1 MDKIYRRSTQLS
13 GKPKKKKNEKNRVRN
28 AIMNFRVSPPEKE
41 LINARITLTG
51 LPRAEFFIESCLYQ
65 TILVKGNVKTFG
77 EINSKVSEIAKVI
90 LENNNIENLD
100 MEQQESLI
108 TILGYLGSATILIIA
123 WSV

>member
-1 MDKIYRRSTQLS
+1 MDKIYRRSTQLG

-28 AIMNFRVSPPEKE
+28 TIMNFRVSPQEKE
-41 LINARITLTG
+41 LINARIALTG

-77 EINSKVSEIAKVI
+77 DINSKISEIANVI

-108 TILGYLGSATILIIA
+108 TILEIMNSLYGKGE
-123 WSV
+123 